1 MTDKDPKELSAE
13 ELREYVEKRF
23 GELKEALQ
31 EVERRDIQDALKKF
45 KSLAISLAALAFSV
59 ASLTGEEYAKL
70 RADLE
75 RKGKE
80 ARLKLAEE
88 LESLAKKLKE

>member
-45 KSLAISLAALAFSV
+45 KSLAISLAALTFSV
-59 ASLTGEEYAKL
+59 ASLTSEEYVKF
-70 RADLE
+70 RAELE